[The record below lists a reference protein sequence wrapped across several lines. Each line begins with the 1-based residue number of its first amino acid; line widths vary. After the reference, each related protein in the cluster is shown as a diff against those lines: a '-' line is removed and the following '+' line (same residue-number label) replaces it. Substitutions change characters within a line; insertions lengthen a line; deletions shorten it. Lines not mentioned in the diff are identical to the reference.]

1 MNAQNQTNLDIDNL
15 LDGTLDDLADMP
27 EFKPFPVGAH
37 KVTIVS
43 WTQKSFDDKKDASK
57 KNVAMELKIKAI
69 ETVETANGSD
79 EVCSPG
85 QEENLSFFLVHH
97 SSPQAMEMGQG
108 QFKEVMKSLAA
119 HFGAKSN
126 RELIADSTG
135 AEVLVTTSL
144 RKDKSTPPKFY
155 TKLDKLM
162 VI

>member
-1 MNAQNQTNLDIDNL
+1 MTTDNINYDIDSL
-15 LDGTLDDLADMP
+15 LDGTLDDLADVP

-37 KVTIVS
+37 RVTIVS
-43 WTQKSFDDKKDASK
+43 WTQKTMDDKKDSSK
-57 KNVAMELKIKAI
+57 KNVMMEMKLKAI
-69 ETVETANGSD
+69 ETVETAAGSD

-97 SSPQAMEMGQG
+97 SSPQAMEIGQG
-108 QFKEVMKSLAA
+108 SFKEIMKALAA
-119 HFGAKSN
+119 NFGGKSN

-135 AEVLVTTSL
+135 AEVLITTSL

-155 TKLDKLM
+155 TRLDKLV

>member
-1 MNAQNQTNLDIDNL
+1 MTTDNINYDIDSL
-15 LDGTLDDLADMP
+15 LDGTLDDLADVP

-37 KVTIVS
+37 RVTIVS
-43 WTQKSFDDKKDASK
+43 WTQKTMDDKKDSSK
-57 KNVAMELKIKAI
+57 KNVMMEMKLKAI
-69 ETVETANGSD
+69 ETVETAAGSD

-97 SSPQAMEMGQG
+97 SSPQAMEIGQG
-108 QFKEVMKSLAA
+108 SFKEIMKALAA
-119 HFGAKSN
+119 NFGAKSN

-135 AEVLVTTSL
+135 AEVLITTSL

-155 TKLDKLM
+155 TRLDKLV

>member
-1 MNAQNQTNLDIDNL
+1 MTTDNINYDIDSL
-15 LDGTLDDLADMP
+15 LDGTLDDLADVP

-37 KVTIVS
+37 RVTIVS
-43 WTQKSFDDKKDASK
+43 WTQKTMDDKKDSSK
-57 KNVAMELKIKAI
+57 KNVMMEMKLKAI
-69 ETVETANGSD
+69 ETVETAAGSD

-97 SSPQAMEMGQG
+97 SSPQAMEIGQG
-108 QFKEVMKSLAA
+108 SFKEIMKALATN
-119 HFGAKSN
+119 FGAKSN

-135 AEVLVTTSL
+135 AEVLITTSL

-155 TKLDKLM
+155 TRLDKLV